1 VLENLTRNIERNR
14 ELLESLKRKRINL
27 DRSIEN
33 LEHKIKNQQ
42 YALERATT
50 KD

>member
-1 VLENLTRNIERNR
+1 MLENLTTNLERNR
-14 ELLESLKRKRINL
+14 ELLETLKRKRTNL
-27 DRSIEN
+27 DRCIEN